1 MPNRCGLPIS
11 FFDQVDKRLDNVEG
25 RLDTLD
31 VGQSYLKDQIN
42 GLEAAYQ
49 TLQAVK
55 NSKSSNPKLISI
67 IRPTTSQSI
76 D

>member
-42 GLEAAYQ
+42 GLEADLSDAPSRKEFQ
-49 TLQAVK
+49 ELK
-55 NSKSSNPKLISI
+55 SKVDQYHPAH
-67 IRPTTSQSI
+67 

>member
-42 GLEAAYQ
+42 GLEADLSDTPSRKEFQ
-49 TLQAVK
+49 ELK
-55 NSKSSNPKLISI
+55 SKVDQYHPAH
-67 IRPTTSQSI
+67 